1 MLRSLRLTI
10 SLLALGSVA
19 IPWLQATTPSGA
31 APARTA
37 SHAPMAE
44 KSTVKDEHTDADLTR
59 RFNQI
64 VRPFIASFCTD
75 CHGGATPTA
84 GFDLQP
90 YSTIES
96 VVDDFGHWAL
106 VLRRL

>member
-19 IPWLQATTPSGA
+19 IPWLQANTPSGT
-31 APARTA
+31 APARA
-37 SHAPMAE
+37 FSHAPVAE
-44 KSTVKDEHTDADLTR
+44 KSTVKDDLTDAELAR

-64 VRPFIASFCTD
+64 VRPFIASYCTD
-75 CHGGATPTA
+75 CHGGSKPTA

-96 VVDDFGHWAL
+96 VVDD
-106 VLRRL
+106 